1 MRWVDTRVVAAFE
14 GNMDGHNGAVLEDA
28 DLIGADVDVE
38 DAPTGRVRHAVEIA
52 GNAHHAL
59 VRDAPFELENRSVGR
74 ERQRFEMRL
83 FLGEG
88 FVDDALRG
96 GVDTGIGDVVE
107 PTAELSVEI
116 IEVAERTAEE
126 EVLANVA
133 ERPFNFALGLGP
145 VRPAGPECR
154 ARSRRLR
161 L

>member
-1 MRWVDTRVVAAFE
+1 
-14 GNMDGHNGAVLEDA
+14 
-28 DLIGADVDVE
+28 
-38 DAPTGRVRHAVEIA
+38 
-52 GNAHHAL
+52 
-59 VRDAPFELENRSVGR
+59 
-74 ERQRFEMRL
+74 MRL

-116 IEVAERTAEE
+116 VEVAERTAEE

-145 VRPAGPECR
+145 VRPAGTGLETVMPGKIEEAAVIDDEAFGILADDR
-154 ARSRRLR
+154 GLHAVIEDLARSPANGFERGNVTAQHALQVLVNHKTSPDQTRMAKDQR
-161 L
+161 E